1 MQPISSSILKEYHF
15 SCLLSLFSP
24 KGRYFHLNERIN
36 LTEDS
41 RPEIKKRLKLNCQ
54 LFIPPYI
61 INFMSIRLNLQK
73 LASMIVTIN
82 YDQAVDTS
90 LSSVIEEDLDN
101 NIIYRIKLAD
111 LSFVT
116 LFTKEDYWRY
126 LNNHNI
132 EISD

>member
-1 MQPISSSILKEYHF
+1 
-15 SCLLSLFSP
+15 
-24 KGRYFHLNERIN
+24 
-36 LTEDS
+36 
-41 RPEIKKRLKLNCQ
+41 
-54 LFIPPYI
+54 
-61 INFMSIRLNLQK
+61 MSIRLNLQK

>member
-15 SCLLSLFSP
+15 SCLSLFSP